1 MHSKLWWAELRHF
14 VIQAFCWFDWF
25 VSIDALHSTWQSIWC
40 VAHVWTNLDRCAV
53 IRLCRISWWAGTQYA
68 PNLLWWLQM
77 PWCET
82 GTKLK
87 RKCPYLDDKMNTL
100 FPISRL
106 PIIPRSHKRIFLTIP
121 YGSPNRSQSQASV
134 NNTLRSVYNS
144 SQLGDIRN
152 EPWKQRQ
159 TFWHVKN
166 FLRLPTDWFFR
177 KSFGNNT

>member
-106 PIIPRSHKRIFLTIP
+106 PISGHCLDFALSIMLNDMYVLLQIIKWNWYRYAGVVDSLFSF
-121 YGSPNRSQSQASV
+121 YG
-134 NNTLRSVYNS
+134 
-144 SQLGDIRN
+144 D
-152 EPWKQRQ
+152 
-159 TFWHVKN
+159 
-166 FLRLPTDWFFR
+166 
-177 KSFGNNT
+177 